1 MGTGSRTVT
10 GRGGSPMKIQNAG
23 SGSSR
28 TAVESGGHP
37 GGGRMNDEK
46 FSEEV
51 LKLLTEHSERTGMTL
66 DESYDYLLGRL
77 KQALDEEE
85 V

>member
-1 MGTGSRTVT
+1 
-10 GRGGSPMKIQNAG
+10 
-23 SGSSR
+23 
-28 TAVESGGHP
+28 
-37 GGGRMNDEK
+37 MNDEK